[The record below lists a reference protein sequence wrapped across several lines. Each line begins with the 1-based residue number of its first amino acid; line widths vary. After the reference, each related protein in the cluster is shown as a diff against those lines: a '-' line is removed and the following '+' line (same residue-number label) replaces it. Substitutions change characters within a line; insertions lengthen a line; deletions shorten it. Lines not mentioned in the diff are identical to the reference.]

1 MHHVPAACRSERLL
15 AAVVVESDCA
25 CRGVKP
31 RICGGRLSNARRKPE
46 LSGIL
51 HTGDAVYRSGALPY
65 PGRGDAD
72 IMIKIENLTK
82 SYRTPQGRHYVFK
95 NLNLELP
102 SGKSVALIGRN
113 GAGKSTLLRMIG
125 GIDRPDSGRIVTDKT
140 ISWPVG
146 LSGGFQGSLTG
157 RENVKFVARLYA
169 KKEELKEKIEFVED
183 FAELGKYF
191 DMPIKT
197 YSSGMKSRLGF
208 GLSMAFKF
216 DYYLVDEVTA
226 VGDARFKQKC
236 AKLFNSK
243 RDSSSF
249 LMVSHNLTSLLEF
262 CDVAIYLDKDRKITL
277 YNDVNECVKKYK
289 EDDNLN

>member
-1 MHHVPAACRSERLL
+1 
-15 AAVVVESDCA
+15 
-25 CRGVKP
+25 
-31 RICGGRLSNARRKPE
+31 
-46 LSGIL
+46 
-51 HTGDAVYRSGALPY
+51 
-65 PGRGDAD
+65 
-72 IMIKIENLTK
+72 MIKIENLTK

-95 NLNLELP
+95 DLNIEIP

-125 GIDRPDSGRIVTDKT
+125 GIDRPDSGSIITDKT

-169 KKEELKEKIEFVED
+169 KQDELKEKVAFVEE

-191 DMPIKT
+191 DMPIKS

-226 VGDARFKQKC
+226 VGDAKFKRKC
-236 AKLFNSK
+236 ADLFKSRHEESN
-243 RDSSSF
+243 F
-249 LMVSHNLTSLLEF
+249 LMVSHSLNSLKEF
-262 CDVAIYLDKDRKITL
+262 CDVALFIRNNNKVEYHNDISECIELYLEAEK
-277 YNDVNECVKKYK
+277 
-289 EDDNLN
+289 

>member
-1 MHHVPAACRSERLL
+1 
-15 AAVVVESDCA
+15 
-25 CRGVKP
+25 
-31 RICGGRLSNARRKPE
+31 
-46 LSGIL
+46 
-51 HTGDAVYRSGALPY
+51 
-65 PGRGDAD
+65 
-72 IMIKIENLTK
+72 MIKIENLTK
-82 SYRTPQGRHYVFK
+82 SYRTPKGRHYVFK
-95 NLNLELP
+95 DLNVELP

-113 GAGKSTLLRMIG
+113 GAGKSTLLRVIG
-125 GIDRPDSGRIVTDKT
+125 GIDRADSGRIHTDKT

-146 LSGGFQGSLTG
+146 LAGGFQGSLTG

-169 KKEELKEKIEFVED
+169 RPEELFDKVAFVEE

-236 AKLFNSK
+236 ADLFK
-243 RDSSSF
+243 ARHKESSF
-249 LMVSHNLTSLLEF
+249 LMVSHSLGSLIEF
-262 CDVAIYLDKDRKITL
+262 CDVALFIGRDNKVQYFESVTEAIKIYTFDEGL
-277 YNDVNECVKKYK
+277 
-289 EDDNLN
+289 

>member
-1 MHHVPAACRSERLL
+1 
-15 AAVVVESDCA
+15 
-25 CRGVKP
+25 
-31 RICGGRLSNARRKPE
+31 
-46 LSGIL
+46 
-51 HTGDAVYRSGALPY
+51 
-65 PGRGDAD
+65 
-72 IMIKIENLTK
+72 MIRIENLSK

-95 NLNLELP
+95 DLNIELP
-102 SGKSVALIGRN
+102 TGKSVALIGRN

-125 GIDRPDSGRIVTDKT
+125 GIDRPDSGRIITNST

-146 LSGGFQGSLTG
+146 LAGGFQGSLTG

-169 KKEELKEKIEFVED
+169 KRSELNDKVDFVED

-236 AKLFNSK
+236 SDLFSEK
-243 RDSSSF
+243 RETSN
-249 LMVSHNLTSLLEF
+249 LIMVSHSLSSLSEY
-262 CDVAIYLDKDRKITL
+262 CDVALFLGRNNTLLYSDDIKEAIKIYRDEEGI
-277 YNDVNECVKKYK
+277 
-289 EDDNLN
+289 